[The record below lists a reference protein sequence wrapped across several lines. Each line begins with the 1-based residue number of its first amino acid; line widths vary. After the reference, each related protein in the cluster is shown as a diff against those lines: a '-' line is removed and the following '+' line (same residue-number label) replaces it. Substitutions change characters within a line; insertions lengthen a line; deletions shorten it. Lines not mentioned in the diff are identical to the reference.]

1 MKIILVLLLLIS
13 LPPLAIAQQD
23 AQLEKRISA
32 LTSELRCLVCQ
43 NQSLADSHA
52 DLAIDL
58 KNQVRAQMQAGKS
71 DDDIRAYMVARYG
84 DFVLYDPPFKAS
96 TALLWAGP
104 FALLLIGV
112 STLAVY
118 LRSRRR
124 RQLGDGELTAHDHAR
139 AESLLRG
146 DSVGDSVGD
155 SGEKSAGNTR

>member
-13 LPPLAIAQQD
+13 LPPLAMAQQD

-124 RQLGDGELTAHDHAR
+124 QLGDGELTAHDHAR

-146 DSVGDSVGD
+146 DSVGDS
-155 SGEKSAGNTR
+155 GEKSAGNTR